1 VELLKAGN
9 AGKMVKQLSKSEHS
23 GELKKIAVSLVE
35 EWKSVIKKSTP
46 SNPTKLKGEKRSKY
60 CNSCKL
66 IQKAV
71 VSNLSSVS
79 SLTKNVPEEPVE
91 KKARPDK
98 LFKLG
103 SKEASVSGSKPKVQE
118 SAGFMNALRN
128 SASQPRRTA
137 SKKTS
142 AKSAS
147 PTQGKA
153 PATLGKTERYFDL
166 FWSQQLFKFIYN
178 VGSTFY
184 NK

>member
-103 SKEASVSGSKPKVQE
+103 SKEASVSGSKPKGIMIRILNFCLELILLFVNLSYKQIIE
-118 SAGFMNALRN
+118 SVL
-128 SASQPRRTA
+128 Q
-137 SKKTS
+137 
-142 AKSAS
+142 
-147 PTQGKA
+147 
-153 PATLGKTERYFDL
+153 
-166 FWSQQLFKFIYN
+166 
-178 VGSTFY
+178 
-184 NK
+184 